1 MYWVHHHCSVSAFT
15 KLRVRLHACKQQIS
29 RFTYSFV
36 HHGALFVD
44 LLSLP
49 DEQIRTC
56 ILSEFNY
63 LKFTLNMFIPNQ
75 SGNIFKYKLRVSY
88 VDTSD

>member
-1 MYWVHHHCSVSAFT
+1 MHP
-15 KLRVRLHACKQQIS
+15 CKQQIS
-29 RFTYSFV
+29 CFTYSFV

-63 LKFTLNMFIPNQ
+63 LKFTLNITCLFQTRVEISLSINYVSHTLTPQTKPM
-75 SGNIFKYKLRVSY
+75 KLRHSKA
-88 VDTSD
+88 